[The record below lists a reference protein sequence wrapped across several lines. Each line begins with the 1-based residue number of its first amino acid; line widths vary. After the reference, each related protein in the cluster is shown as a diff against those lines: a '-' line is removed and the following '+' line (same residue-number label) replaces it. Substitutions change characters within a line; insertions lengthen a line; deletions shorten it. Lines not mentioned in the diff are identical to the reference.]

1 MEQSSEKLKK
11 QIKKY
16 GFYVYTKNLSENGL
30 GIIIFEENDKIV
42 SGLKLIVDG
51 NEKFE
56 MTRQSFESLIIY
68 DIINFIE
75 LLPKTV
81 WKSFYKIY
89 KK

>member
-1 MEQSSEKLKK
+1 MEQSNEKLKN

-16 GFYVYTKNLSENGL
+16 GFYVYTKNLAEYGL
-30 GIIIFEENDKIV
+30 GLIIFEENNEIV
-42 SGLKLIVDG
+42 SGIKLIVGG

-68 DIINFIE
+68 DVVNFIE